1 LKILAVCLCLLF
13 LKNVGGCGSVFCAEF
28 IIIIWW
34 RKIIMPLLQRTMGS
48 GMSSM
53 SLVLINLAATMER
66 ADESLLPAVYK
77 EVSEAFHLSPSQL
90 GVLTFVRILVQ
101 ALCSPLAGLLA
112 VRYNRSSVIGLG
124 TLLWA
129 FSTAAFAVA
138 VSFTQCTL
146 SRAVNGV
153 GLAMVIPALQ
163 SFIADSYLEE
173 GRGVGF
179 GLLNLV
185 GAIGGIAG
193 SLTATLMA
201 GHTYLGVPG
210 WRTAF
215 IVGAVASTVIGCLV
229 HTQVRDP
236 CAPTAPAPTSLSC
249 QDSHQ
254 RCPNYYHSSCFYRSL
269 SF

>member
-1 LKILAVCLCLLF
+1 
-13 LKNVGGCGSVFCAEF
+13 
-28 IIIIWW
+28 
-34 RKIIMPLLQRTMGS
+34 
-48 GMSSM
+48 
-53 SLVLINLAATMER
+53 
-66 ADESLLPAVYK
+66 
-77 EVSEAFHLSPSQL
+77 
-90 GVLTFVRILVQ
+90 VQ

-129 FSTAAFAVA
+129 FSTAEFAIA

-146 SRAVNGV
+146 SRAMNGV
-153 GLAMVIPALQ
+153 GLAIVIPALQ

-185 GAIGGIAG
+185 GAIGGIAD

-210 WRTAF
+210 WRTPF
-215 IVGAVASTVIGCLV
+215 LVGAVASTVIGCLV

-236 CAPTAPAPTSLSC
+236 SAPTAPALTSLSC

-254 RCPNYYHSSCFYRSL
+254 RCTNYYHSSCFYRSL